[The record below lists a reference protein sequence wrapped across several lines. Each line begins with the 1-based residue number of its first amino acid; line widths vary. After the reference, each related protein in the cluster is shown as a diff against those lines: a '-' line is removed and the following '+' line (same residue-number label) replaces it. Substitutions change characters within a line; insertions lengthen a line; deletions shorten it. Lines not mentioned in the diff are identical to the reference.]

1 MENNNLDDLFG
12 DETSVESP
20 IQDNTVTSVEDE
32 LDIPKVNINVEL
44 KYEKAE
50 HKGDMEDYS
59 DDIMYIRNILLK
71 NISSADK
78 ILESLLKK
86 IVANDEMN
94 DMGDS
99 NAAMKSSPRYYEVS
113 SLLIKSICDAGK
125 ELLNLH
131 ATNLKIKNDNGT
143 EKKNDENNGN
153 NMNVVE
159 LIRQI
164 HKVPQESK

>member
-20 IQDNTVTSVEDE
+20 VQDNTVTSVEDE

-99 NAAMKSSPRYYEVS
+99 NAVKSSPRYYEVS

-131 ATNLKIKNDNGT
+131 ATNLKIKNDNGV
-143 EKKNDENNGN
+143 EKKNDENNGS

-164 HKVPQESK
+164 HNVPQQSK